1 MPTRA
6 ARDCENEEISM
17 SAARMGV
24 PVTLAVGVLVSVAL
38 MAAPSW
44 GATAVTSCSGPL
56 GPGTINGDVSA
67 GAGCHLEPGTTV
79 TGSVTVNPG
88 GSLTTEEHYAP
99 TVKIDGDV
107 TSEGATEI
115 LLEHV
120 LIGGDVDVQGTTV
133 VTQMVH
139 GRVNGNVNIQ
149 KSSGVVIGLESIT
162 VEGNVVMEYNDA
174 LLVIT
179 EAKIGKNVVV
189 EHNTTVSLPSRLL
202 NIVEVTHSEIEGQV
216 RLNNNSVPGSG
227 FLIGVIA
234 FGDYV
239 RKSLEVSD
247 NTAASPGAVSVGGNV
262 VAGTLTCESNKPPPE
277 DVRKPNTAK
286 KKLGQCELL

>member
-1 MPTRA
+1 MDVR
-6 ARDCENEEISM
+6 
-17 SAARMGV
+17 
-24 PVTLAVGVLVSVAL
+24 VTLAAVGALVSVAL

-44 GATAVTSCSGPL
+44 GATAVTSCTGAL

-88 GSLTTEEHYAP
+88 GSLTTEVHYAP
-99 TVKIDGDV
+99 TVRINGDV
-107 TSEGATEI
+107 TSKGATTI

-120 LIGGDVDVQGTTV
+120 LIGGDVDVQGTTEF
-133 VTQMVH
+133 TQMVH

-149 KSSGVVIGLESIT
+149 KSSGVDVGLEFIT

-189 EHNTTVSLPSRLL
+189 EHDTTATLPIRLF
-202 NIVEVTHSEIEGQV
+202 NIVEVTYSEIEGQV
-216 RLNNNSVPGSG
+216 GLNNNSVSAGG
-227 FLIGVIA
+227 FITGVIA
-234 FGDYV
+234 FGDHV
-239 RKSLEVSD
+239 RKSLEVSN
-247 NTAASPGAVSVGGNV
+247 NTAASPGAVSVGGNA
-262 VAGTLTCESNKPPPE
+262 VAGTLTCESNEPPPE